1 MTAVWPQVFWATFSG
16 CVLTERRGRISR
28 LLHLRALLPGVE
40 DPQLAAAACV
50 SWRRRK
56 RNKLRPSLNKPTR
69 KRHVYGPPAQW
80 HAALQSDFTS
90 LRSVCAPTCRSLICL
105 SDTSASLSRSAPL
118 LLSLRL
124 TKCCGAS
131 TAGRLRV
138 CYITAAPASLNR
150 CRARASLS
158 LATYLA
164 SASLFKARQL
174 RFFYVCTLRIHGV
187 FAFFYFPLTNGSPRA
202 AATQKPSPPVSV
214 TLLQTRSPSG
224 GALRDYFVSPDH
236 YLYTS
241 ADDVITQISTKKD
254 GTLYH
259 RGRPGL
265 HF

>member
-1 MTAVWPQVFWATFSG
+1 MFTALLHNGALLCSQISQVFAVF
-16 CVLTERRGRISR
+16 
-28 LLHLRALLPGVE
+28 AP
-40 DPQLAAAACV
+40 
-50 SWRRRK
+50 
-56 RNKLRPSLNKPTR
+56 
-69 KRHVYGPPAQW
+69 RHVDP
-80 HAALQSDFTS
+80 S
-90 LRSVCAPTCRSLICL
+90 SVSPIHRRLYL
-105 SDTSASLSRSAPL
+105 RSAPL

-138 CYITAAPASLNR
+138 CYITAAPASPNR

-174 RFFYVCTLRIHGV
+174 RFFFSMRALLGFT
-187 FAFFYFPLTNGSPRA
+187 AFLHFLFSTHTNGSPRA
-202 AATQKPSPPVSV
+202 AATQKPPPPVSV

-224 GALRDYFVSPDH
+224 GALRDCFVSPDH
-236 YLYTS
+236 YLYMF

-259 RGRPGL
+259 QGRPGL